1 MASAGY
7 VDGLSR
13 IPARLQ
19 RRWTSP
25 ERVAEWR
32 EGRYGPTMVTA
43 LGDGPIRRQQLPET
57 SNPPH
62 QDRILQLAQVHRGPA
77 VPSTPRIRL
86 TTTGLLRSETSDLR
100 GNGCGAPSQRRHRRI
115 LGSVPETVRSR
126 WLCAMGPRHSEEL
139 ARGFGRK
146 GRRGWGRPRPA
157 PHAG

>member
-1 MASAGY
+1 
-7 VDGLSR
+7 
-13 IPARLQ
+13 
-19 RRWTSP
+19 
-25 ERVAEWR
+25 
-32 EGRYGPTMVTA
+32 
-43 LGDGPIRRQQLPET
+43 
-57 SNPPH
+57 
-62 QDRILQLAQVHRGPA
+62 LAQVHRGPA
-77 VPSTPRIRL
+77 VPPTPRIRL
-86 TTTGLLRSETSDLR
+86 TTTGLFRPETFDLR